1 MERNGSLT
9 DAQTNSESD
18 GKSPVQRFR
27 TVIAGAIIVALAFG
41 LTRVPVIVELALQ
54 DIDALHWLRENIAPQ
69 HLPPDQ
75 SPTVV
80 VAIDESTQVDE
91 TLGAIPRVMWTPQF
105 ATVQNAVMN
114 ADAAVFGWDI
124 ILPTSANTYV
134 ADKRFDQPFLKSLN
148 VHGKKRGR
156 LLLGETTFGIF
167 DGSGRV
173 TLFRPF
179 SMFRR
184 VVGNEPNVRTLLAH
198 PDEDGGVRGIPLFV
212 EQETQT
218 GEVALRTSM
227 SFEMASRMTG
237 QPTSI
242 DEKSTIRLG
251 DRTIPSFGDKALRLN
266 FDTGP
271 GSIPTFAFADLVR
284 CAESGNTEYF
294 EKHFKGKA
302 VLLGLVTD
310 IEDRKVSSNAWVNH
324 ADFTNAPP
332 PCTEGYAY
340 APAEPRSTI
349 PGVYLHATAVNNV
362 VLGNALRDPSLATK
376 LLCVLFIA
384 GITTAIALA
393 FRPQRAAPIAVLLGF
408 AWILLATFAFRET
421 YILPL
426 SSPLI
431 ALLFCLGTSI
441 GYRFVTTDKE
451 RALIHEAFKFYLD
464 PSVIDEMIDSGAPP
478 TLGGET
484 REVTVVFTDIA
495 GFSSFSETLP
505 PEDLISFLN
514 EYFNIFDEEL
524 RAHSGILDKYI
535 GDAVMAIFGAPK
547 EDPDHAKNAV
557 ACCLAIQKRLAE
569 NQDVFKRY
577 LVNLPPGTEVIT
589 RIGINSG
596 VMTVGNV
603 GGAQRAN
610 YTVFGDNVN
619 LSARLESVNKQ
630 FGTTLLVGDR
640 TWDLCKD
647 EFEWRIVD
655 RVRVVGRDTPVTMR
669 QPLGAK
675 DKVSNDVL
683 EYRDRFEAGLA
694 LRWERKFDESAE
706 IFGELTSRG
715 DEAGAKALAWTQ
727 EIAGSSPADDWDG
740 VLDLDKK

>member
-1 MERNGSLT
+1 MVL
-9 DAQTNSESD
+9 
-18 GKSPVQRFR
+18 
-27 TVIAGAIIVALAFG
+27 AGAIIVALAIG
-41 LTRVPVIVELALQ
+41 LTRIPQIVELSLA
-54 DIDALHWLRENIAPQ
+54 DIEALHWLREQIAPQ
-69 HLPPDQ
+69 HLDPAA

-80 VAIDESTQVDE
+80 VAIDESTQSNE
-91 TLGAIPRVMWTPQF
+91 TLGLIPRVMWTPQI
-105 ATVQNAVMN
+105 AAVQDAVMN
-114 ADAAVFGWDI
+114 SGAAVFGWDI
-124 ILPTSANTYV
+124 IFPTSAGTYV
-134 ADKRFDQPFLKSLN
+134 ADKRFDRPLLASLLT
-148 VHGKKRGR
+148 HGRRGKKI
-156 LLLGETTFGIF
+156 LLGETTFGIF
-167 DGSGRV
+167 DGSGR
-173 TLFRPF
+173 TRNLSPHPGFRTA
-179 SMFRR
+179 
-184 VVGNEPNVRTLLAH
+184 VGREPNIRSLLAH
-198 PDEDGGVRGIPLFV
+198 PDEDRVIRGIPMFL
-212 EQETQT
+212 EAKTQS
-218 GEVALRTSM
+218 GEVDNVTGMA
-227 SFEMASRMTG
+227 FEMASRLLG
-237 QPTSI
+237 EAPSI
-242 DEKSTIRLG
+242 DGSDVVRLG
-251 DRTIPSFGDKALRLN
+251 DRTIPSYGDRAIRLN
-266 FDTGP
+266 MDTGP
-271 GSIPTFAFADLVR
+271 GAIPTFAFADLLA
-284 CAESGNTEYF
+284 CAEAGNTAYF
-294 EKHFKGKA
+294 EQHFKGKA
-302 VLLGLVTD
+302 VLFGIVTD
-310 IEDRKVSSNAWVNH
+310 IEDRKVASNRFANL
-324 ADFTNAPP
+324 ADFTNPP
-332 PCTEGYAY
+332 APCTEGYAY
-340 APAEPRSTI
+340 APAEQRSTT
-349 PGVYLHATAVNNV
+349 PGVYLHATAINNV
-362 VLGNALRDPSLATK
+362 VLGNALRDPSTVTK
-376 LLCVLFIA
+376 LLCVLLLGA
-384 GITTAIALA
+384 ATTAAALTLRPQPSTAVALA
-393 FRPQRAAPIAVLLGF
+393 LAAGWV
-408 AWILLATFAFRET
+408 LLATFAFRET
-421 YILPL
+421 YILPV

-431 ALLFCLGTSI
+431 AILFCLGTSI

-464 PSVIDEMIDSGAPP
+464 PSVIDEMIDSGTPP

-547 EDPDHAKNAV
+547 EDPDHARNAV

-647 EFEWRIVD
+647 DFEWRIVD

-675 DKVSNDVL
+675 GKVSNDLL

-694 LRWERKFDESAE
+694 LRWERNFDEAAN
-706 IFGELTSRG
+706 IFGELASHG
-715 DEAGAKALAWTQ
+715 DEAGALALAWTQ
-727 EIAGSSPADDWDG
+727 EMAGSPPADDWDG